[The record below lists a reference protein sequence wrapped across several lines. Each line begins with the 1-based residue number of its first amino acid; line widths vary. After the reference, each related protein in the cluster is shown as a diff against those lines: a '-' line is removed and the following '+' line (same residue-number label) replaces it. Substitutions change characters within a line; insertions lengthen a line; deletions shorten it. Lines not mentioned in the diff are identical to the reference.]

1 MTHLLPLP
9 GVRVAAAATARS
21 RPHAA
26 CSQSHSDH
34 AAPCIPA
41 VQVRR
46 TAAAAAAASDA
57 APSSSSSSGGDGDG
71 EAAAHSNGRHAFLH
85 DFCMAIPYG
94 ALLLAGGL
102 AAKLAGWGQPAA
114 VMAVVGALQVLLANL
129 SLKAWRSG
137 KSAVATTLT
146 EAGKQQRLLGE
157 RAIAAACTHLHLGGA
172 LLGKSAFCAP
182 WWEG

>member
-1 MTHLLPLP
+1 M
-9 GVRVAAAATARS
+9 
-21 RPHAA
+21 
-26 CSQSHSDH
+26 
-34 AAPCIPA
+34 
-41 VQVRR
+41 QVRR
-46 TAAAAAAASDA
+46 TAADAAAASDA
-57 APSSSSSSGGDGDG
+57 APSSSSSGGDG

-114 VMAVVGALQVLLANL
+114 VMAVVGALQVALANL

-137 KSAVATTLT
+137 KSAAAATLT